1 MLIDMYESV
10 WATLYDETAEQL
22 TGMSAT
28 EFARLNEEGLQD
40 LLRKV
45 RYKEIKLKM
54 LTKNEEFNKEM
65 RKKTGA
71 IKFLKLDYAA

>member
-10 WATLYDETAEQL
+10 WTTLYDETAEQL